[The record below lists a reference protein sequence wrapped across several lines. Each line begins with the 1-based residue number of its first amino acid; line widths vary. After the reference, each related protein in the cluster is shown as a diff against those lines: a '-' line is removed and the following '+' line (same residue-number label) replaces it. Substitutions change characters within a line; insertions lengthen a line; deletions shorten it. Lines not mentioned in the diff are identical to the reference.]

1 MSINEDE
8 NNEMNIQIAFTIL
21 EMNYDNICSITK
33 RKLKHQYHKLALKY
47 HPDKNGNTINS
58 TQYFQK
64 INRAYTYLLDEN
76 IFCKDNSGSG
86 SDSDDNSNTDNS
98 SDLEKDYTNNIDFLS
113 SPTFYVSLLTMFL
126 SNIFKNNLNYTE
138 IIKTN
143 IKELLM
149 MGTKL
154 TKTGVLD
161 LFKNIKK
168 ENTIE
173 IYSFLCKYKE
183 TLHISNYIIELVS
196 SVIKDKYKDD
206 LIFILTPSIDDI
218 LDNNLYKLIV
228 DDQAYLVP
236 LWHNELYFDLAK
248 DNSNKE
254 IIVFCNPILPD
265 ELTIEDSNIYYNL
278 LVQFDKGL
286 MENTHL
292 HFTIGN
298 RSFKIPIYEL
308 KIKRTQ
314 YYTFK
319 NAGISKI
326 IENDIYNVNY
336 HGDLIVKICL
346 S

>member
-1 MSINEDE
+1 M
-8 NNEMNIQIAFTIL
+8 
-21 EMNYDNICSITK
+21 
-33 RKLKHQYHKLALKY
+33 
-47 HPDKNGNTINS
+47 
-58 TQYFQK
+58 
-64 INRAYTYLLDEN
+64 
-76 IFCKDNSGSG
+76 
-86 SDSDDNSNTDNS
+86 
-98 SDLEKDYTNNIDFLS
+98 
-113 SPTFYVSLLTMFL
+113 
-126 SNIFKNNLNYTE
+126 
-138 IIKTN
+138 
-143 IKELLM
+143 
-149 MGTKL
+149 
-154 TKTGVLD
+154 
-161 LFKNIKK
+161 
-168 ENTIE
+168 
-173 IYSFLCKYKE
+173 
-183 TLHISNYIIELVS
+183 HISNYIIELVS

-254 IIVFCNPILPD
+254 IIVFCNPVLPD
-265 ELTIEDSNIYYNL
+265 ELTIEESNIYYNL

-286 MENTHL
+286 MEDTHL

-298 RSFKIPIYEL
+298 RAFKIPIYEL